1 MITDDELS
9 QWSVLWK
16 GNNPVP
22 RLIDEVLQ
30 LKADLAKA
38 HKARAEDAAE
48 IEHQRTT
55 VIADLMTE
63 VERLCAENDRLNKE
77 CGREMSASSIA
88 YAKLAKAVAALEWYG
103 DKSNWLAGSDDWSR
117 ADNDRGERARQ
128 TLMEIR

>member
-88 YAKLAKAVAALEWYG
+88 YAKLAKAVATLEGIASCLAQFG
-103 DKSNWLAGSDDWSR
+103 DYYNNDDHSDCI
-117 ADNDRGERARQ
+117 NNARQ
-128 TLMEIR
+128 TLTEIR